1 MKQRITTAVIAIAI
15 MIPFLIFSRS
25 PAFLVLVTFLSVCA
39 AYELLGCVGLR
50 GNILVCIPTYILSVS
65 AIITTRY
72 PAMDAANFFMKLF
85 FQLFIYIMFL
95 FSVVVFSKNKINFGD
110 AAVLTIIDRKS
121 VV

>member
-72 PAMDAANFFMKLF
+72 PAMDAANFFMELF
-85 FQLFIYIMFL
+85 CIIICFIL
-95 FSVVVFSKNKINFGD
+95 C
-110 AAVLTIIDRKS
+110 R
-121 VV
+121 